1 MDPIALDNLNRNL
14 GGVINSLQALQNA
27 ISSATTGTPTK
38 VGDSKSADELN
49 NLMTKFVKDHKD
61 SMDQQSNYLQEIVRA
76 MNEGKKIKG
85 ERSAR
90 GQGAQGAQRRERRE
104 RPRDQNQ
111 ETGKGTAQFQES
123 VDKLIKKLG
132 PKAEYVKENIN
143 QAVMNL
149 VEARKIDDKMS
160 LRLADLNE
168 QQQELVLKEAK
179 KLTLSKGQSEAYIN
193 LRNQL
198 YKIQDYG
205 ETIKKSLGFQ
215 NNLTE
220 GMVEKEVEFTKEIR
234 AAAYET
240 AGVTRNSRSLQ
251 KAYEDI
257 GNTVKETGV
266 NRTEFQKSYMTA
278 LKSGVKDLKQAS
290 AITKTQLNTEKQL
303 GLEAG
308 SLQENFQNMA
318 QSGRM
323 TNNQIDEVGRA
334 MRDVAKSTGMTGNAL
349 KGAVESSSGI
359 IENLRNAATLTAQAT
374 RNVIEMN
381 ANAKKLGVASQMQN
395 LQTNLSSSA
404 KLILE
409 SSSESKNLIFMAAS
423 KVGKLQDALNGTL
436 LSSQEGIQSFGK
448 GMESILKNFGVESV
462 ESIDQLSAEAKKNLN
477 LQLKTTV
484 GMELGEFRNLLEATK
499 ESGKGLGDRLSDI
512 NKKLNQ
518 NVTTEEKKALMEQ
531 QRQLKASKQLQIL
544 TALDEAAKG
553 ASNMGEALN
562 KFSERRGEFEK
573 DLEALGTNWKDS
585 SQVARDSKIGRAHV

>member
-104 RPRDQNQ
+104 RPRHQNQ

-205 ETIKKSLGFQ
+205 ETID
-215 NNLTE
+215 
-220 GMVEKEVEFTKEIR
+220 R
-234 AAAYET
+234 
-240 AGVTRNSRSLQ
+240 
-251 KAYEDI
+251 
-257 GNTVKETGV
+257 
-266 NRTEFQKSYMTA
+266 
-278 LKSGVKDLKQAS
+278 
-290 AITKTQLNTEKQL
+290 
-303 GLEAG
+303 
-308 SLQENFQNMA
+308 
-318 QSGRM
+318 
-323 TNNQIDEVGRA
+323 
-334 MRDVAKSTGMTGNAL
+334 KSTRLN
-349 KGAVESSSGI
+349 SS
-359 IENLRNAATLTAQAT
+359 
-374 RNVIEMN
+374 
-381 ANAKKLGVASQMQN
+381 
-395 LQTNLSSSA
+395 
-404 KLILE
+404 
-409 SSSESKNLIFMAAS
+409 
-423 KVGKLQDALNGTL
+423 
-436 LSSQEGIQSFGK
+436 
-448 GMESILKNFGVESV
+448 
-462 ESIDQLSAEAKKNLN
+462 
-477 LQLKTTV
+477 
-484 GMELGEFRNLLEATK
+484 
-499 ESGKGLGDRLSDI
+499 
-512 NKKLNQ
+512 
-518 NVTTEEKKALMEQ
+518 
-531 QRQLKASKQLQIL
+531 
-544 TALDEAAKG
+544 
-553 ASNMGEALN
+553 
-562 KFSERRGEFEK
+562 
-573 DLEALGTNWKDS
+573 
-585 SQVARDSKIGRAHV
+585 H